1 MSLLS
6 RGSHILP
13 HPTTGVRR
21 EPLGDRAKTRY
32 LVCMLGFIRDRFGA
46 IEGFQVFLEEADE
59 GAFAATSPALP
70 GYIAYGQS
78 ESSAIRRLKRAI
90 RRNLD
95 GVAKDHVRVSD
106 HGNGRASR
114 HKSHLYLQPPLT
126 TTTKVV
132 FASAALVVALAVLA
146 YELRRRD

>member
-1 MSLLS
+1 
-6 RGSHILP
+6 
-13 HPTTGVRR
+13 
-21 EPLGDRAKTRY
+21 
-32 LVCMLGFIRDRFGA
+32 MLGFIRDRFGA

-95 GVAKDHVRVSD
+95 GVAQDHVRVSD

-126 TTTKVV
+126 ATTKIV
-132 FASAALVVALAVLA
+132 FASVALAALALIA

>member
-1 MSLLS
+1 
-6 RGSHILP
+6 
-13 HPTTGVRR
+13 
-21 EPLGDRAKTRY
+21 
-32 LVCMLGFIRDRFGA
+32 MLGFIRDRFGA

-59 GAFAATSPALP
+59 GTFAATSPALP

-95 GVAKDHVRVSD
+95 GVAKDYVRVSD
-106 HGNGRASR
+106 EGNGRASR

-126 TTTKVV
+126 GTTKII
-132 FASAALVVALAVLA
+132 FASVALVALALIA
-146 YELRRRD
+146 YELKRRD

>member
-1 MSLLS
+1 
-6 RGSHILP
+6 
-13 HPTTGVRR
+13 
-21 EPLGDRAKTRY
+21 
-32 LVCMLGFIRDRFGA
+32 MLGFIRDRFGA

-59 GAFAATSPALP
+59 GTFAATSPALP

-126 TTTKVV
+126 ATTKIV
-132 FASAALVVALAVLA
+132 FASAALVALAVLA